1 MTKTLLLVGG
11 LGVIALLIYL
21 AVKPSGSATLAI
33 GTPAGGGAQAAT
45 DPGWGFA
52 SSLTQTLGGIVTTIA
67 GQVSGNNHQGH

>member
-11 LGVIALLIYL
+11 LGVVALLIYL

-45 DPGWGFA
+45 DPGWAFA
-52 SSLTQTLGGIVTTIA
+52 NSLTTSLSGIVSTIA
-67 GQVSGNNHQGH
+67 GQVSNNNHQGH